1 MLIINNTLNLVNTM
15 WEWLDNFLKYLDPSL
30 FQNVIIAA
38 LAIFIPFII
47 SHSRYLFSN
56 NNEHDTLLRLTV
68 FDVIIQWRSFG
79 LHTMIGMFLFSFVAG
94 IYSPLWAKI
103 IYILA
108 ALYLIWLFSELQ
120 NILMKSRKNILNHK
134 TMIQYKFL

>member
-38 LAIFIPFII
+38 LAMFIPFII

-56 NNEHDTLLRLTV
+56 NNNSNDNLVRLTIN
-68 FDVIIQWRSFG
+68 DIIIQGSILG
-79 LHTMIGMFLFSFVAG
+79 IHTMIGMFLFSFVAG

-120 NILMKSRKNILNHK
+120 NILMKSRKNILNH
-134 TMIQYKFL
+134 